1 MMQPVNDAKLI
12 ATMTII
18 INRFTDLLQSCGTRI
33 LDRQPMG
40 QKWGGLVTKRI
51 RPLIA
56 RGCLART

>member
-1 MMQPVNDAKLI
+1 
-12 ATMTII
+12 MTII
-18 INRFTDLLQSCGTRI
+18 INRFIDLLQSCGTRI